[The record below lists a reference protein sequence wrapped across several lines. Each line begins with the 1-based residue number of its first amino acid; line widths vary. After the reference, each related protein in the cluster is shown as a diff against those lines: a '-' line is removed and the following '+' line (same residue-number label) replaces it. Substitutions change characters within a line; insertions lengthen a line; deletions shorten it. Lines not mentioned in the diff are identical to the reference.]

1 MQEGITRGSEN
12 GDQGAEQKAQQG
24 AATDSC
30 AEDTTAFY
38 GAADPGTRSPV
49 EMTAPGRLKSA
60 AFFVGVQAADPPPFT
75 GEAAG
80 SNEPMTTQQISTA
93 QKTMIKASRVSGRR

>member
-1 MQEGITRGSEN
+1 MAIRF
-12 GDQGAEQKAQQG
+12 AERKARHG
-24 AATDSC
+24 VATDSC
-30 AEDTTAFY
+30 AVGTTAFY
-38 GAADPGTRSPV
+38 GAADPGTRSPA

-60 AFFVGVQAADPPPFT
+60 VFFVEVQAADPPPFT

-93 QKTMIKASRVSGRR
+93 QRRRVGLRGARARGRLRIY